1 MPLRVVAA
9 GNRSDMA
16 FLPLCAAGTREPS
29 DWFPGPSCG
38 QALRH
43 PEGTRPVMRVSSP
56 PVFVNHA
63 TAANEIRWFYRLS
76 AIGYRLSAIRRGY
89 TAPQKYASAYP
100 SDGLHQYSEWFPMT
114 NASVQNVSVRRHQ
127 NSARPSEIRH
137 R

>member
-76 AIGYRLSAIRRGY
+76 AIGYRLFVVGV
-89 TAPQKYASAYP
+89 
-100 SDGLHQYSEWFPMT
+100 LHLRNT
-114 NASVQNVSVRRHQ
+114 HQ
-127 NSARPSEIRH
+127 LIPAMGCINIANGSR
-137 R
+137 